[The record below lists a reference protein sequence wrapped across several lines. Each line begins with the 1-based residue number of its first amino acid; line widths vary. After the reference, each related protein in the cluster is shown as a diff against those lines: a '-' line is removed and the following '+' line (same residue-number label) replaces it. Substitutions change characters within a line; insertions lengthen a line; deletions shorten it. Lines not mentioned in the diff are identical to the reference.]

1 MTPRLT
7 PELAVGYLSQLSTDL
22 RAVLVLDGAGRPL
35 AGEAALA
42 EPARALLDATDAA
55 AIEVTTDRGAAFAAR
70 TRAHAVVAVTG
81 RHAVGALVIADL
93 RAVVADLGPEAA

>member
-7 PELAVGYLSQLSTDL
+7 PELAVGYLAQLSTDL

-55 AIEVTTDRGAAFAAR
+55 AIEVTTDRGGAFAAR
-70 TRAHAVVAVTG
+70 TPAHAVVAVTG